1 MSKVKL
7 YDFDEYKKQ
16 ALKRNSKLKEK
27 YDDLD
32 LKYQVIAAVI
42 EYRKKNNLTQQ
53 EFARKIG
60 ISQQALSRFERGII
74 NPRVDFLNKILR
86 AAGKTVIIK

>member
-1 MSKVKL
+1 MNNVKL

-16 ALKRNSKLKEK
+16 TLKDNEQLKER
-27 YDDLD
+27 YDELD
-32 LKYQVIAAVI
+32 LKYQVISAVI
-42 EYRKKNNLTQQ
+42 EYRQKHHLTQQ
-53 EFARKIG
+53 EFAKKVG

-86 AAGKTVIIK
+86 AAGKKVIIK